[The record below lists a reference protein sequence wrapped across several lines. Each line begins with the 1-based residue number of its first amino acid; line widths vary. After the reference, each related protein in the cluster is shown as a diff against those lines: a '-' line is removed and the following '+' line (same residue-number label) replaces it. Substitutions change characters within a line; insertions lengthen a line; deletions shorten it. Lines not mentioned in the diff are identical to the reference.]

1 MKKPVLCMLAV
12 LLFFSSCM
20 DQNKKMIRD
29 SLQAKLE
36 CYPESTL
43 QDLYKSYFQDYF
55 GPGHMISDTVAAR
68 KYLEFE
74 LAMDDYT
81 DTVLLEKT
89 GYRGNFYRVNLL
101 LVKEGVIPKNIFLKY
116 FIESVNSVEGISMEE
131 WKREWAMILS
141 EAEAFSGEISSFE
154 QDKAFIDSLL
164 NSGNYVVHHSKQY
177 LEAYHPHY
185 RIIHREIFDTYLS
198 EYLH

>member
-1 MKKPVLCMLAV
+1 MNKPVLCLIAV
-12 LLFFSSCM
+12 MFIFSSCG
-20 DQNKKMIRD
+20 DQNRKLIRD
-29 SLQAKLE
+29 SLSAKLE
-36 CYPESTL
+36 SYPESTL

-55 GPGHMISDTVAAR
+55 GPGHMISDTAAAR
-68 KYLEFE
+68 KYLEYE
-74 LAMDDYT
+74 LNMDDYS

-101 LVKEGVIPKNIFLKY
+101 LVKEGVIPKDLFLKH
-116 FIESVNSVEGISMEE
+116 FIESVNSVQGISIEE
-131 WKREWAMILS
+131 WKREWAIIIS
-141 EAEAFSGEISSFE
+141 EAEAIAGEISSFD

-164 NSGNYVVHHSKQY
+164 NSGNYVVHHSEKY

-198 EYLH
+198 EYLR